1 MAKCPR
7 CGREFIPPEPRQVIC
22 PECMESLRQ
31 RYQNRAPG
39 PSFVEKYGHFFRS
52 VTGLLIAANILLFLV
67 TVAVSR
73 SIINVNIDVLLRW
86 GANYGPDTLGG
97 QAWRL
102 LASMFLHAG
111 LVHIALNMW
120 ALLNLGILAEILFG
134 RISYFL
140 MYMACGLAG
149 SIVSVWWS
157 PGAVSIG
164 ASGAI
169 FGVAGALLPAL
180 AFQKNARLRAALKG
194 NLFIIG
200 LFVFY
205 TVIYG
210 AHDAH
215 IDNAAH
221 LGGLLCGVVLGV
233 LLPSSPGHDVETH
246 FTRRVTTFVVVAVV
260 LVVSF
265 VYVRRTNAGVIEM
278 IQAEDLRHSGD
289 LKGAIQ
295 HSTRAVQIDPG
306 SPTAHFQLGELYMA
320 SGNQSSAETEFQK
333 TTSLQ
338 PDFAPAYTDLCSVQL
353 QQKRYPEAQA
363 NCQKALQLDPKNS
376 DNYFYLGVLN
386 DMLKNYPEAIKYL
399 KTAAERRPN
408 RLRENFYYGLAL
420 LEAKD
425 YDAAITQLGATLK
438 KFPDDAQTRKMLA
451 LAYESKGDKAQAEA
465 ILRGDK

>member
-1 MAKCPR
+1 
-7 CGREFIPPEPRQVIC
+7 
-22 PECMESLRQ
+22 MESLRQ
-31 RYQNRAPG
+31 RYQNRPPG
-39 PSFVEKYGHFFRS
+39 PSFLEKYGHLFRS
-52 VTGLLIAANILLFLV
+52 VTAVLIGVNILMFL
-67 TVAVSR
+67 TVIASGGSVLNPS
-73 SIINVNIDVLLRW
+73 VNILLRW

-97 QAWRL
+97 QSWRL
-102 LASMFLHAG
+102 LSSMFLHGG
-111 LVHIALNMW
+111 LVHITLNMW
-120 ALLNLGILAEILFG
+120 ALLNLGLLAEILFG
-134 RISYFL
+134 RRSYFFL
-140 MYMACGLAG
+140 YMACGLAG

-157 PGAVSIG
+157 PEVVSIG

-200 LFVFY
+200 IFVLY
-205 TVIYG
+205 NIAYG
-210 AHDAH
+210 AREAH

-221 LGGLLCGVVLGV
+221 LGGLVTGIILGV

-246 FTRRVTTFVVVAVV
+246 VTRRVTTFVAIAIV
-260 LVVSF
+260 LF
-265 VYVRRTNAGVIEM
+265 AAFAFVRRTNAGVIEM
-278 IQAEDLRHSGD
+278 IQAEDLRHAGNI
-289 LKGAIQ
+289 KGAIQ

-320 SGNQSSAETEFQK
+320 SGDQSGAETEFQK
-333 TTSLQ
+333 AASLQ

-363 NCQKALQLDPKNS
+363 NCEKALQLDPKNS

-386 DMLKNYPEAIKYL
+386 DMLKNYPDAIKYL

-425 YDAAITQLGATLK
+425 YDAAITQLGSTLK

-451 LAYESKGDKAQAEA
+451 LAYDSKGDKARAEA
-465 ILRGDK
+465 ILRGGK